1 MVSNAARAAIRATE
15 NLSVIG
21 EAMTTDLKG
30 LSSTD
35 RKAVEEFCFQA
46 RQALGRR
53 LVMMKLFGSKARG
66 DASQESDIDIFI
78 VVDERVP
85 GIDDRVIDIA
95 FDLNLKYGVYISP
108 RVVAERVLK
117 DPVWKTTLF
126 LRQVAREGL
135 AL

>member
-1 MVSNAARAAIRATE
+1 
-15 NLSVIG
+15 
-21 EAMTTDLKG
+21 MTTPVGG

-35 RKAVEEFCFQA
+35 RQAVEEFC
-46 RQALGRR
+46 RQVRHVLGRR
-53 LVMMKLFGSKARG
+53 LVAMKLFGSKARG
-66 DASQESDIDIFI
+66 DAGQESDIDIFI

-85 GIDDRVIDIA
+85 EIENRVIDVA